1 MAKDGVVSI
10 AIDYKNELNQMIRD
24 YESALTEMASSDK
37 LSKGMK
43 AQFDNTIAELKR
55 FKADME
61 KSFSDLSI
69 GKVDKN
75 SFKAFKQ
82 TVNKKIESVRAE
94 IDNLNLAV
102 STINS
107 QIKILGGDLDISKIS
122 SQFKDFQDYV
132 QNTNNAIDTMI
143 KKLDGQG
150 ISLMSFDQSSINSAI
165 DGVKKIEK
173 AIKDLDS
180 NSHEKYDITILDMNE
195 EEIQNEANSISATI
209 EHLRDRM
216 DSLKKD
222 MENPYTGGIQLTKIK
237 GEYEAL
243 SLEMK
248 KAYDKMEDILDNED
262 LKFTPVFSKSALGI
276 EELDEYDDDIEKFIK
291 RAKLAKQELQAI
303 INSAKQSS
311 AKISD
316 KLNPNSAEL
325 VTGVT
330 IETTSSELW
339 KKLSPIL
346 EDLQN
351 DLNKNPVVAP
361 VKLVVAP
368 NAVSSEKN
376 DEVGTISKS
385 YSKKYQREL
394 AKTGEDAVIDLEGV
408 YKKTFTSIMDEAVSY
423 SKETISKIQNI
434 FESSPIKLYFD
445 FNEEEFKKLSN
456 VLLSSDSGKKID
468 ITGQIAESKKEVNEL
483 ADKLAEVNEL
493 LNSADSKDF
502 SFKGFDKFAEE
513 ISKSLNQLTELQS
526 MLKTLQNIEST
537 LARASGVSSVTDI
550 ETQWQ
555 NVSKLIENS
564 IKLDGTFRKN
574 TNVDKLATEY
584 NKYLNM
590 GGTNE
595 LSSIGK
601 IEKLEDNKNI
611 IDAILSKVKELNSQ
625 KVDTSS
631 VDKADNE
638 LKSVSSTLDDV
649 ISRLDHMINLTRD
662 IGNTFWKM
670 FKDASVSDVDK
681 QWSSIESKF
690 KSIADE
696 SGKIN
701 LSKQKKDIQEL
712 VEMYQKYANAGGMKT
727 PFDLTNN
734 TETIK
739 KMNKVYE
746 QMNSKKNGTSVG
758 SESKEFSKIEGS
770 VNSLT
775 SAINT
780 KTESIKTEAN
790 TMELAARAEVKSIQ
804 KIIDALNPLI
814 EKIENIPEL
823 KIPKKDATLPSKES
837 NISSASTP
845 AIEQQIKS
853 ESELNAEIEKR
864 ENIIRELQQLQE
876 KLTVHEDFHG
886 NDRYFADQLPTEEEI
901 READKRIKQ
910 LTGTNNIFDVDKL
923 IQDRNEWLSEVKYS
937 LEEYDDLIKA
947 NDQKALDEY
956 TTRGLSRIGG
966 AESFFGYEDNNF
978 SIASKFVEE
987 KEKIQNEI
995 NDLYVDL
1002 DKLDEKMNFDS
1013 NNSSVDNTVQS
1024 QEKLQSEL
1032 KETQEQ
1038 AEKTA
1043 QAIKEVAS
1051 ATTSTEQ
1058 KKDAFPTQSFDN
1070 EMQQNLVM
1078 LENYKNTVEEIDKL
1092 KLEPDTKET
1101 KDKIEELNKL
1111 ADYFVS
1117 RITVIRGE
1125 NGHDIS
1131 SSMMKFSGLWNEQ
1144 LKKYPSDKAKELY
1157 QLASDKSGLQIN
1169 SVAKEFSGIESE
1181 ITNIETKSEGLR
1193 KSLTQ
1198 AMQDSTSY
1206 VKSLRYSLTTIASS
1220 EEELRTEKNPKWIE
1234 LLNKDIDNA
1243 ISKFPELEKFK
1254 NKFSNEGQALD
1265 FIKSDSWN
1273 DFLSTL
1279 PQAKEYLQSIGYNFE
1294 KINSENSSTNTK
1306 PEIEG
1311 MEQIE
1316 KATEEAVQAKKEFAT
1331 ANEGVQSSIDD
1342 SENPLKLE
1350 AELME
1355 QIAKSA
1361 REAADAK
1368 KEFVE
1373 ANKQVK
1379 ASVDDSNSEN
1389 KKKDKYA
1396 KHNKISEDDFLNN
1409 SNKYSLIANEKLS
1422 NSGYTILGGT
1432 VNSDLIDG
1440 LVKVSAKIKDIDE
1453 NWKTF
1458 SARIDADG
1466 NIFSQRFR
1474 TITKGVN
1481 NLDNE
1486 LANFGKDKI
1495 KVPETDEQVQKFKEL
1510 NIAINDYASVRKRM
1524 ANDKAF
1530 DNDEEDSQK
1539 LLKTIN
1545 EIMGKAD
1552 GSATILSSKQLSDA
1566 QDKLDEIDKTI
1577 SDIQQKNAQ
1586 KVNNSLLKIQ
1596 NDATEKL
1603 FKYTDSSKYTPEFIG
1618 RVNSKITEIS
1628 KLEITE
1634 PKDVARLKTID
1645 SEVQKIVDDSKLL
1658 ENKLVKQDSKIAD
1671 IISQMKIFRSQ
1682 NTNMS
1687 SLQKQNLDSI
1697 IKYAEE
1703 LKNTGKVTAQEIE
1716 KIKISFSGLKADVA
1730 STGNMGKNFFSQI
1743 GSRLTDM
1750 NSKFVAQFL
1759 SWQDW
1764 IRYLQQAAS
1773 IVIDLNTQITELAKV
1788 SEQTSKQIY
1797 NDFDSYADIAKEVR
1811 GTISDTIAATADWSK
1826 NGYSIPDAKQ
1836 LAKVSQLYKN
1846 VGDGINID
1854 EANESLISTLKGFQ
1868 LEADQAEHIVDV
1880 FNEVSNNE
1888 SISSGGIGEALQR
1901 SAASFNAANTS
1912 LEKSVALVTA
1922 TNSVLQDPEKAGN
1935 MWKTVSARLR
1945 GSETEL
1951 SQMGEDTDGL
1961 VKSTSKLQKLV
1972 KGITGFDIM
1981 QDKDTYKDIYD
1992 IILGIGEKWQDLS
2005 DIDRASLLEALA
2017 GKNQSNALAAALS
2030 NIDVLKKSY
2039 EEATNAEGSARE
2051 ENEEYAKSIQASI
2064 DLAKAKLEE
2073 LANDF
2078 LSSDFLKGLIDTGG
2092 TALDIVNK
2100 IFNGLQQISSWGGN
2114 ISSLGG
2120 ILGTVGG
2127 LVQSLT
2133 GHGEIVLRPSL

>member
-10 AIDYKNELNQMIRD
+10 AIDYKNELNQMILD

-75 SFKAFKQ
+75 SFKSFKE
-82 TVNKKIESVRAE
+82 TVNKNFDSVRAE
-94 IDNLNLAV
+94 IDRLDLAV

-107 QIKILGGDLDISKIS
+107 QLKILGNGIDISKIS
-122 SQFKDFQDYV
+122 SQFKDFQDYI
-132 QNTNNAIDTMI
+132 QNTNSAIDTMI

-150 ISLMSFDQSSINSAI
+150 ISLMSFDDSAVNQAKSQIKEINTLLKSTDQDLDTKGSKYELFDTDQAQAELDVLAMDLKNTLELIEKSESELSNFDKNSIGFEKTINQINILKLKAVDLHDSIQQLMDIPDKTGEYTFGDSILISDDNVDKKVSEYGKIIKGTLDEIRESAI
-165 DGVKKIEK
+165 KTREELEKIV
-173 AIKDLDS
+173 
-180 NSHEKYDITILDMNE
+180 
-195 EEIQNEANSISATI
+195 
-209 EHLRDRM
+209 
-216 DSLKKD
+216 
-222 MENPYTGGIQLTKIK
+222 
-237 GEYEAL
+237 
-243 SLEMK
+243 
-248 KAYDKMEDILDNED
+248 
-262 LKFTPVFSKSALGI
+262 TPVSSKTA
-276 EELDEYDDDIEKFIK
+276 
-291 RAKLAKQELQAI
+291 
-303 INSAKQSS
+303 S

-346 EDLQN
+346 DNLQN
-351 DLNKNPVVAP
+351 VLNKNPVVAP

-368 NAVSSEKN
+368 NAVSSDKN
-376 DEVGTISKS
+376 GEVGAVSKS
-385 YSKKYQREL
+385 YSKKYQKEL
-394 AKTGEDAVIDLEGV
+394 AKTGQDAVIDLEGV

-434 FESSPIKLYFD
+434 FESSPIKLHFD
-445 FNEEEFKKLSN
+445 FNEEEFKKISDA
-456 VLLSSDSGKKID
+456 LLSSDSDKKID
-468 ITGQIAESKKEVNEL
+468 ITGQIAESKKEVDEL

-493 LNSADSKDF
+493 LNSVDSKDF

-537 LARASGVSSVTDI
+537 LARATGVSSVTDI

-574 TNVDKLATEY
+574 ANMDKLAIEY

-601 IEKLEDNKNI
+601 VGKLENSKNI
-611 IDAILSKVKELNSQ
+611 IDVILSKVKELNSQ
-625 KVDTSS
+625 KVDASS
-631 VDKADNE
+631 VNKADNE

-649 ISRLDHMINLTRD
+649 ISRLDHMINLTRN

-712 VEMYQKYANAGGMKT
+712 VEMYQKYTNAGGMKT
-727 PFDLTNN
+727 PFDLTDN

-746 QMNSKKNGTSVG
+746 QMNSKKDGTSVTN
-758 SESKEFSKIEGS
+758 ESKNFTKVEDS

-780 KTESIKTEAN
+780 KTEAIKTEAN

-823 KIPKKDATLPSKES
+823 KIPKEDTTLPSKES
-837 NISSASTP
+837 NISSGSNP

-1043 QAIKEVAS
+1043 QAVKEVTS

-1058 KKDAFPTQSFDN
+1058 KKDAFPNTEQVKQKEKLAEAIRKLRQEEKQSSQDSVNSALKDQVSAWKQIQSIREKIAKADN
-1070 EMQQNLVM
+1070 SDVINQLQETKKYYQQQYLDATKILKSNQNLYDAQGQ
-1078 LENYKNTVEEIDKL
+1078 LNRL
-1092 KLEPDTKET
+1092 K
-1101 KDKIEELNKL
+1101 
-1111 ADYFVS
+1111 
-1117 RITVIRGE
+1117 
-1125 NGHDIS
+1125 
-1131 SSMMKFSGLWNEQ
+1131 Q
-1144 LKKYPSDKAKELY
+1144 
-1157 QLASDKSGLQIN
+1157 
-1169 SVAKEFSGIESE
+1169 
-1181 ITNIETKSEGLR
+1181 
-1193 KSLTQ
+1193 
-1198 AMQDSTSY
+1198 
-1206 VKSLRYSLTTIASS
+1206 
-1220 EEELRTEKNPKWIE
+1220 IE
-1234 LLNKDIDNA
+1234 LETTAKISQYQIKNAESVSKYNQSLKDNA
-1243 ISKFPELEKFK
+1243 TQK
-1254 NKFSNEGQALD
+1254 
-1265 FIKSDSWN
+1265 
-1273 DFLSTL
+1273 LST
-1279 PQAKEYLQSIGYNFE
+1279 YN
-1294 KINSENSSTNTK
+1294 N
-1306 PEIEG
+1306 
-1311 MEQIE
+1311 
-1316 KATEEAVQAKKEFAT
+1316 
-1331 ANEGVQSSIDD
+1331 
-1342 SENPLKLE
+1342 
-1350 AELME
+1350 
-1355 QIAKSA
+1355 
-1361 REAADAK
+1361 
-1368 KEFVE
+1368 
-1373 ANKQVK
+1373 
-1379 ASVDDSNSEN
+1379 
-1389 KKKDKYA
+1389 
-1396 KHNKISEDDFLNN
+1396 
-1409 SNKYSLIANEKLS
+1409 
-1422 NSGYTILGGT
+1422 
-1432 VNSDLIDG
+1432 
-1440 LVKVSAKIKDIDE
+1440 
-1453 NWKTF
+1453 
-1458 SARIDADG
+1458 
-1466 NIFSQRFR
+1466 
-1474 TITKGVN
+1474 
-1481 NLDNE
+1481 
-1486 LANFGKDKI
+1486 
-1495 KVPETDEQVQKFKEL
+1495 
-1510 NIAINDYASVRKRM
+1510 
-1524 ANDKAF
+1524 
-1530 DNDEEDSQK
+1530 
-1539 LLKTIN
+1539 
-1545 EIMGKAD
+1545 
-1552 GSATILSSKQLSDA
+1552 
-1566 QDKLDEIDKTI
+1566 
-1577 SDIQQKNAQ
+1577 
-1586 KVNNSLLKIQ
+1586 
-1596 NDATEKL
+1596 
-1603 FKYTDSSKYTPEFIG
+1603 SSKYTPEYIE
-1618 RVNSKITEIS
+1618 RVRSKISEIEQ
-1628 KLEITE
+1628 LDITKPE
-1634 PKDVARLKTID
+1634 DITRLKTID

-1687 SLQKQNLDSI
+1687 SSQKQALDGV

-1703 LKNTGKVTAQEIE
+1703 LESTGKVTAQQIE
-1716 KIKISFSGLKADVA
+1716 KIKISFSELKAEVA

-1764 IRYLQQAAS
+1764 IMYIRQAAEM
-1773 IVIDLNTQITELAKV
+1773 VTELNTQITELAKV
-1788 SEQTSKQIY
+1788 SEDSVSQIY
-1797 NDFDSYADIAKEVR
+1797 ADFDSYANIAKEM
-1811 GTISDTIAATADWSK
+1811 GSTISDTIAATTAWSK
-1826 NGYSIPDAKQ
+1826 NGYNIPDSKE
-1836 LAKVSQLYKN
+1836 LAEVSLLYKN

-1854 EANESLISTLKGFQ
+1854 EANESLISTLKGFK
-1868 LEADQAEHIVDV
+1868 LEADQAEHIIDV
-1880 FNEVSNNE
+1880 FNEVSNRE
-1888 SISSGGIGEALQR
+1888 PISSSGIGEALQR

-1922 TNSVLQDPEKAGN
+1922 TNSVLQDPEKVGN
-1935 MWKTVSARLR
+1935 MWKTVSARIR
-1945 GSETEL
+1945 GADTEL
-1951 SQMGEDTDGL
+1951 QEMGEDTDGM
-1961 VKSTSKLQKLV
+1961 VESTSKLQALI
-1972 KGITGFDIM
+1972 KGMTGFDIM
-1981 QDKDTYKDIYD
+1981 ESDGKTFKDIYD
-1992 IILGIGEKWQDLS
+1992 IIIGIGEKWQDLN
-2005 DIDRASLLEALA
+2005 DIDRASLLEKLA

-2030 NIDVLKKSY
+2030 QVDLLKKAY
-2039 EEATNAEGSARE
+2039 GEATNAEGSARE
-2051 ENEEYAKSIQASI
+2051 ENSKYQQSVQYSI
-2064 DLAKAKLEE
+2064 DQTKAKLEE
-2073 LANDF
+2073 LANDT
-2078 LSSDFLKGLIDTGG
+2078 LNSDFLKGAIDAGGKLIDILDGIVKSGNAIPAVATVIAAAFSFKNVGIG
-2092 TALDIVNK
+2092 T
-2100 IFNGLQQISSWGGN
+2100 
-2114 ISSLGG
+2114 
-2120 ILGTVGG
+2120 
-2127 LVQSLT
+2127 LVAY
-2133 GHGEIVLRPSL
+2133 

>member
-10 AIDYKNELNQMIRD
+10 AIDYKDELNQMIRD

-61 KSFSDLSI
+61 KAFSDLSI

-82 TVNKKIESVRAE
+82 TVNKNFESVRAE

-107 QIKILGGDLDISKIS
+107 QIKILGNGIDISKIS
-122 SQFKDFQDYV
+122 SQFKDFEDYV

-143 KKLDGQG
+143 KKLNGQG
-150 ISLMSFDQSSINSAI
+150 ISLMSFDDSAVNQAKSQIKEINKLLKSTDEFSDAKGSKYELFDTDQAQAELDVLARDLKNTLELIEKSESELSNFDKNSIGFEKTINQINILKLKAADLHDSIQQLMDIPDKTGEYTFGDSILISDDNVDKKVSEYEKIVKGTLDEIRESAI
-165 DGVKKIEK
+165 K
-173 AIKDLDS
+173 
-180 NSHEKYDITILDMNE
+180 T
-195 EEIQNEANSISATI
+195 
-209 EHLRDRM
+209 R
-216 DSLKKD
+216 
-222 MENPYTGGIQLTKIK
+222 
-237 GEYEAL
+237 
-243 SLEMK
+243 
-248 KAYDKMEDILDNED
+248 
-262 LKFTPVFSKSALGI
+262 
-276 EELDEYDDDIEKFIK
+276 EELEKIVTPISSK
-291 RAKLAKQELQAI
+291 TA
-303 INSAKQSS
+303 S

-325 VTGVT
+325 VTGLT

-339 KKLSPIL
+339 KKLSPII

-351 DLNKNPVVAP
+351 ILNKNPVVAP

-483 ADKLAEVNEL
+483 AEKLAEVNEL

-513 ISKSLNQLTELQS
+513 ISKNLGQLTELQS
-526 MLKTLQNIEST
+526 MLKTLQNIESV

-574 TNVDKLATEY
+574 ANINKLATEY

-601 IEKLEDNKNI
+601 IGKFEDSKNI
-611 IDAILSKVKELNSQ
+611 IDTILSKVKELNSQ

-631 VDKADNE
+631 VDKADDE

-712 VEMYQKYANAGGMKT
+712 VEMYQKYVNAGGMNT
-727 PFDLTNN
+727 PFDLTDNA
-734 TETIK
+734 ETIK

-746 QMNSKKNGTSVG
+746 QINSKKDGTSVTNETK
-758 SESKEFSKIEGS
+758 SFTKVEDS

-780 KTESIKTEAN
+780 KTEAIKTEAN
-790 TMELAARAEVKSIQ
+790 TMELAARAEIKSIQ
-804 KIIDALNPLI
+804 KIIEALNQLI

-823 KIPKKDATLPSKES
+823 KIPKEDTTIPSKES
-837 NISSASTP
+837 NISS
-845 AIEQQIKS
+845 
-853 ESELNAEIEKR
+853 
-864 ENIIRELQQLQE
+864 
-876 KLTVHEDFHG
+876 G
-886 NDRYFADQLPTEEEI
+886 
-901 READKRIKQ
+901 
-910 LTGTNNIFDVDKL
+910 
-923 IQDRNEWLSEVKYS
+923 
-937 LEEYDDLIKA
+937 
-947 NDQKALDEY
+947 
-956 TTRGLSRIGG
+956 
-966 AESFFGYEDNNF
+966 
-978 SIASKFVEE
+978 
-987 KEKIQNEI
+987 
-995 NDLYVDL
+995 
-1002 DKLDEKMNFDS
+1002 M
-1013 NNSSVDNTVQS
+1013 
-1024 QEKLQSEL
+1024 
-1032 KETQEQ
+1032 
-1038 AEKTA
+1038 
-1043 QAIKEVAS
+1043 
-1051 ATTSTEQ
+1051 
-1058 KKDAFPTQSFDN
+1058 KDAFPNANADTK
-1070 EMQQNLVM
+1070 
-1078 LENYKNTVEEIDKL
+1078 LETEGMKQVEEA
-1092 KLEPDTKET
+1092 T
-1101 KDKIEELNKL
+1101 
-1111 ADYFVS
+1111 
-1117 RITVIRGE
+1117 
-1125 NGHDIS
+1125 HD
-1131 SSMMKFSGLWNEQ
+1131 
-1144 LKKYPSDKAKELY
+1144 
-1157 QLASDKSGLQIN
+1157 
-1169 SVAKEFSGIESE
+1169 
-1181 ITNIETKSEGLR
+1181 
-1193 KSLTQ
+1193 
-1198 AMQDSTSY
+1198 
-1206 VKSLRYSLTTIASS
+1206 
-1220 EEELRTEKNPKWIE
+1220 
-1234 LLNKDIDNA
+1234 
-1243 ISKFPELEKFK
+1243 
-1254 NKFSNEGQALD
+1254 
-1265 FIKSDSWN
+1265 
-1273 DFLSTL
+1273 
-1279 PQAKEYLQSIGYNFE
+1279 
-1294 KINSENSSTNTK
+1294 
-1306 PEIEG
+1306 
-1311 MEQIE
+1311 
-1316 KATEEAVQAKKEFAT
+1316 AVQAKKDFAT
-1331 ANEGVQSSIDD
+1331 ANEGVQSSIDG

-1379 ASVDDSNSEN
+1379 DSADGSNSKN
-1389 KKKDKYA
+1389 KQKDKYA
-1396 KHNKISEDDFLNN
+1396 KRSKISEDDFLNN
-1409 SNKYSLIANEKLS
+1409 SNKYSSIANEKLS

-1432 VNSDLIDG
+1432 VNSDLING
-1440 LVKVSAKIKDIDE
+1440 LVKVTAKIKDIDG

-1466 NIFSQRFR
+1466 NMFSQRFR

-1495 KVPETDEQVQKFKEL
+1495 KTPETDEQVQKFKEL
-1510 NIAINDYASVRKRM
+1510 NTAIDDYASVRKRIE
-1524 ANDKAF
+1524 NGKAF
-1530 DNDEEDSQK
+1530 KKDEEDSQN
-1539 LLKTIN
+1539 LLKLIN

-1552 GSATILSSKQLSDA
+1552 GSATILSPKQLSDA
-1566 QDKLDEIDKTI
+1566 QDKLDKIDKTI
-1577 SDIQQKNAQ
+1577 SEIQQKNVQ
-1586 KVNNSLLKIQ
+1586 KVGDSLLKIQ
-1596 NDATEKL
+1596 GNGTEKL
-1603 FKYTDSSKYTPEFIG
+1603 SKYTDSSKYTPEFIE
-1618 RVNSKITEIS
+1618 RVNSKIGEIGQ
-1628 KLEITE
+1628 LDITKPE
-1634 PKDVARLKTID
+1634 DVTRLKAID
-1645 SEVQKIVDDSKLL
+1645 GEIQKIVDDSKLL

-1687 SLQKQNLDSI
+1687 SLQKQNLDSV

-1703 LKNTGKVTAQEIE
+1703 LKNAGKVTAQEIE
-1716 KIKISFSGLKADVA
+1716 KIKISFSGLKAEVA

-1764 IRYLQQAAS
+1764 IRYIQQGINTVRELDTALTEMRKVSDESLQSLKNYQNTTFDVADAVGTTAKQIQTSTADYMRLGESLDEAAESAKTANVLLNVSEFDNIEDATKSLVAMGQAYKDLDKMT
-1773 IVIDLNTQITELAKV
+1773 IVDKLNEVGNNYAISTDELATALQK
-1788 SEQTSKQIY
+1788 SS
-1797 NDFDSYADIAKEVR
+1797 
-1811 GTISDTIAATADWSK
+1811 ATLSLMG
-1826 NGYSIPDAKQ
+1826 NT
-1836 LAKVSQLYKN
+1836 
-1846 VGDGINID
+1846 ID
-1854 EANESLISTLKGFQ
+1854 EA
-1868 LEADQAEHIVDV
+1868 
-1880 FNEVSNNE
+1880 
-1888 SISSGGIGEALQR
+1888 
-1901 SAASFNAANTS
+1901 AS
-1912 LEKSVALVTA
+1912 LVTTANATIQDADSVSAGLRTISLRLVGTEEAEEELSAMNEEVDAFVKA
-1922 TNSVLQDPEKAGN
+1922 TNSKKQQIIKDYTAVASNNYQ
-1935 MWKTVSARLR
+1935 
-1945 GSETEL
+1945 
-1951 SQMGEDTDGL
+1951 
-1961 VKSTSKLQKLV
+1961 
-1972 KGITGFDIM
+1972 GFDILDSNGNYKNTYEILLGIAKVYKEIQE
-1981 QDKDTYKDIYD
+1981 QDKK
-1992 IILGIGEKWQDLS
+1992 LGTNHATALIE
-2005 DIDRASLLEALA
+2005 ELA
-2017 GKNQSNALAAALS
+2017 GKNRSNIASAILQDPTQLEAVKKSSEEALGSAENELNSYLDSIDGKMAQLENRAQEFWFKVIDSETIKNGIDLLSTLLKGTTDFVDTVGLLPTILTGIGAALS
-2030 NIDVLKKSY
+2030 FKNVGRDKMYS
-2039 EEATNAEGSARE
+2039 
-2051 ENEEYAKSIQASI
+2051 
-2064 DLAKAKLEE
+2064 
-2073 LANDF
+2073 
-2078 LSSDFLKGLIDTGG
+2078 LSF
-2092 TALDIVNK
+2092 
-2100 IFNGLQQISSWGGN
+2100 
-2114 ISSLGG
+2114 
-2120 ILGTVGG
+2120 
-2127 LVQSLT
+2127 
-2133 GHGEIVLRPSL
+2133 

>member
-10 AIDYKNELNQMIRD
+10 AIDYKDELNQMIRD

-61 KSFSDLSI
+61 KAFSDLSI

-82 TVNKKIESVRAE
+82 TVNKNFESVRAE

-107 QIKILGGDLDISKIS
+107 QIKILGNGIDISKIS
-122 SQFKDFQDYV
+122 SQFKDFEDYV

-143 KKLDGQG
+143 KKLNGQG
-150 ISLMSFDQSSINSAI
+150 ISLMSFDDSAVNQAKSQIKEINKLLKSTDEFSDAKGSKYELFDTDQAQAELDVLARDLKNTLELIEKSESELSNFDKNSIGFEKTINQMNILKLKAADLHDSIQQLMDIPDKTGEYTFGDSILISDDNVDKKVSEYEKIVKGTLDEIRESAI
-165 DGVKKIEK
+165 K
-173 AIKDLDS
+173 
-180 NSHEKYDITILDMNE
+180 T
-195 EEIQNEANSISATI
+195 
-209 EHLRDRM
+209 R
-216 DSLKKD
+216 
-222 MENPYTGGIQLTKIK
+222 
-237 GEYEAL
+237 
-243 SLEMK
+243 
-248 KAYDKMEDILDNED
+248 
-262 LKFTPVFSKSALGI
+262 
-276 EELDEYDDDIEKFIK
+276 EELEKIVTPISSK
-291 RAKLAKQELQAI
+291 TA
-303 INSAKQSS
+303 S

-325 VTGVT
+325 VTGIT

-339 KKLSPIL
+339 KKLSPII

-351 DLNKNPVVAP
+351 ILNKNPVVAP

-483 ADKLAEVNEL
+483 AEKLAEVNEL

-513 ISKSLNQLTELQS
+513 ISKNLGQLTELQS
-526 MLKTLQNIEST
+526 MLKTLQNIESV

-574 TNVDKLATEY
+574 ANINKLATEY

-601 IEKLEDNKNI
+601 IGKFEDSKNI
-611 IDAILSKVKELNSQ
+611 IDTILSKVKELNSQ

-631 VDKADNE
+631 VDKADDE

-712 VEMYQKYANAGGMKT
+712 VEMYQKYVNAGGMNT
-727 PFDLTNN
+727 PFDLTDNA
-734 TETIK
+734 ETIK

-746 QMNSKKNGTSVG
+746 QINSKKDGTSVTNETK
-758 SESKEFSKIEGS
+758 SFTKVEDS

-780 KTESIKTEAN
+780 KTEAIKTEAN
-790 TMELAARAEVKSIQ
+790 TMELAARAEIKSIQ
-804 KIIDALNPLI
+804 KIIEALNQLI

-823 KIPKKDATLPSKES
+823 KIPKEDTTIPSKES
-837 NISSASTP
+837 NISS
-845 AIEQQIKS
+845 
-853 ESELNAEIEKR
+853 
-864 ENIIRELQQLQE
+864 
-876 KLTVHEDFHG
+876 
-886 NDRYFADQLPTEEEI
+886 
-901 READKRIKQ
+901 
-910 LTGTNNIFDVDKL
+910 GT
-923 IQDRNEWLSEVKYS
+923 
-937 LEEYDDLIKA
+937 
-947 NDQKALDEY
+947 
-956 TTRGLSRIGG
+956 
-966 AESFFGYEDNNF
+966 
-978 SIASKFVEE
+978 
-987 KEKIQNEI
+987 
-995 NDLYVDL
+995 
-1002 DKLDEKMNFDS
+1002 
-1013 NNSSVDNTVQS
+1013 
-1024 QEKLQSEL
+1024 
-1032 KETQEQ
+1032 
-1038 AEKTA
+1038 
-1043 QAIKEVAS
+1043 
-1051 ATTSTEQ
+1051 
-1058 KKDAFPTQSFDN
+1058 KDAFPNANADTK
-1070 EMQQNLVM
+1070 
-1078 LENYKNTVEEIDKL
+1078 LETEGMKQVEEA
-1092 KLEPDTKET
+1092 T
-1101 KDKIEELNKL
+1101 
-1111 ADYFVS
+1111 
-1117 RITVIRGE
+1117 
-1125 NGHDIS
+1125 HD
-1131 SSMMKFSGLWNEQ
+1131 
-1144 LKKYPSDKAKELY
+1144 
-1157 QLASDKSGLQIN
+1157 
-1169 SVAKEFSGIESE
+1169 
-1181 ITNIETKSEGLR
+1181 
-1193 KSLTQ
+1193 
-1198 AMQDSTSY
+1198 
-1206 VKSLRYSLTTIASS
+1206 
-1220 EEELRTEKNPKWIE
+1220 
-1234 LLNKDIDNA
+1234 
-1243 ISKFPELEKFK
+1243 
-1254 NKFSNEGQALD
+1254 
-1265 FIKSDSWN
+1265 
-1273 DFLSTL
+1273 
-1279 PQAKEYLQSIGYNFE
+1279 
-1294 KINSENSSTNTK
+1294 
-1306 PEIEG
+1306 
-1311 MEQIE
+1311 
-1316 KATEEAVQAKKEFAT
+1316 AVQAKKDFAT
-1331 ANEGVQSSIDD
+1331 ANEGVQSSIDG

-1379 ASVDDSNSEN
+1379 DSADGSNSKN
-1389 KKKDKYA
+1389 KQKDKYA
-1396 KHNKISEDDFLNN
+1396 KRSKISEDDFLNN
-1409 SNKYSLIANEKLS
+1409 SNKYSSIANEKLS

-1432 VNSDLIDG
+1432 VNSDLING
-1440 LVKVSAKIKDIDE
+1440 LVKVTAKIKDIDG

-1466 NIFSQRFR
+1466 NMFSQRFR

-1495 KVPETDEQVQKFKEL
+1495 KTPETDEQVQKFKEL
-1510 NIAINDYASVRKRM
+1510 NTAIDDYASVRKRIE
-1524 ANDKAF
+1524 NGKAF
-1530 DNDEEDSQK
+1530 KKDEEDSQN
-1539 LLKTIN
+1539 LLKLIN

-1552 GSATILSSKQLSDA
+1552 GSATILSPKQLSDA
-1566 QDKLDEIDKTI
+1566 QDKLDKIDKTI
-1577 SDIQQKNAQ
+1577 SEIQQKNVQ
-1586 KVNNSLLKIQ
+1586 KVGDSLLKIQ
-1596 NDATEKL
+1596 GNGTEKL
-1603 FKYTDSSKYTPEFIG
+1603 SKYTDSSKYTPEFIE
-1618 RVNSKITEIS
+1618 RVNSKIGEIGQ
-1628 KLEITE
+1628 LDITKPE
-1634 PKDVARLKTID
+1634 DVTRLKAID
-1645 SEVQKIVDDSKLL
+1645 GEIQKIVDDSKLL

-1687 SLQKQNLDSI
+1687 SSQKQNLDSV

-1703 LKNTGKVTAQEIE
+1703 LKNAGKVTAQEIE
-1716 KIKISFSGLKADVA
+1716 KIKISFSGLKAEVA

-1764 IRYLQQAAS
+1764 IRYIQQGINTVRELDTALTEMRKVSDESLQSLKNYQNTTFDVADAVGTTAKQIQTSTADYMRLGESLDEAAESAKTANVLLNVSEFDNIEDATKSLVAMGQAYKDLDKMT
-1773 IVIDLNTQITELAKV
+1773 IVDKLNEVGNNYAISTDELATALQK
-1788 SEQTSKQIY
+1788 SS
-1797 NDFDSYADIAKEVR
+1797 
-1811 GTISDTIAATADWSK
+1811 ATLSLMG
-1826 NGYSIPDAKQ
+1826 NT
-1836 LAKVSQLYKN
+1836 
-1846 VGDGINID
+1846 ID
-1854 EANESLISTLKGFQ
+1854 EA
-1868 LEADQAEHIVDV
+1868 
-1880 FNEVSNNE
+1880 
-1888 SISSGGIGEALQR
+1888 
-1901 SAASFNAANTS
+1901 AS
-1912 LEKSVALVTA
+1912 LVTTANATIQDADSVSAGLRTISLRLVGTEEAEEELSAMNEEVDAFVKA
-1922 TNSVLQDPEKAGN
+1922 TNSKKQQIIKDYTAVASNNYQ
-1935 MWKTVSARLR
+1935 
-1945 GSETEL
+1945 
-1951 SQMGEDTDGL
+1951 
-1961 VKSTSKLQKLV
+1961 
-1972 KGITGFDIM
+1972 GFDILDSNGNYKNTYEILLGIAKVYKEIQE
-1981 QDKDTYKDIYD
+1981 QDKK
-1992 IILGIGEKWQDLS
+1992 LGTNHATALIE
-2005 DIDRASLLEALA
+2005 ELA
-2017 GKNQSNALAAALS
+2017 GKNRSNIASAILQDPTQLEAVKKSSEEALGSAENELNSYLDSIDGKMAQLENRAQEFWFKVIDSETIKNGIDLLSTLLKGTTDFVDTVGLLPTILTGIGAALS
-2030 NIDVLKKSY
+2030 FKNVGRDKMYS
-2039 EEATNAEGSARE
+2039 
-2051 ENEEYAKSIQASI
+2051 
-2064 DLAKAKLEE
+2064 
-2073 LANDF
+2073 
-2078 LSSDFLKGLIDTGG
+2078 LSF
-2092 TALDIVNK
+2092 
-2100 IFNGLQQISSWGGN
+2100 
-2114 ISSLGG
+2114 
-2120 ILGTVGG
+2120 
-2127 LVQSLT
+2127 
-2133 GHGEIVLRPSL
+2133 

>member
-55 FKADME
+55 FKTDME

-82 TVNKKIESVRAE
+82 TVNKNFESVRTE

-122 SQFKDFQDYV
+122 NQFKDFQDYV

-143 KKLDGQG
+143 RKLDGQG
-150 ISLMSFDQSSINSAI
+150 ISLMSFDDSVVNQAKSQIKEINKLLKSTDEFSDVKGSKYELFDTDQTQAELDVLARDLKNTLELIEKSESELSNFDKNSIGFEKTINQINILKLKAADLYDSIEQLQIASEANEFGGLEIKDDSAVEKYFKYLDIIPDTLDEIRESAI
-165 DGVKKIEK
+165 KTREELEKIV
-173 AIKDLDS
+173 
-180 NSHEKYDITILDMNE
+180 
-195 EEIQNEANSISATI
+195 
-209 EHLRDRM
+209 
-216 DSLKKD
+216 
-222 MENPYTGGIQLTKIK
+222 
-237 GEYEAL
+237 
-243 SLEMK
+243 
-248 KAYDKMEDILDNED
+248 
-262 LKFTPVFSKSALGI
+262 TPVSSKTA
-276 EELDEYDDDIEKFIK
+276 
-291 RAKLAKQELQAI
+291 
-303 INSAKQSS
+303 S

-316 KLNPNSAEL
+316 KLSPNSAEL

-330 IETTSSELW
+330 IETTSNELW

-346 EDLQN
+346 NDLQN

-368 NAVSSEKN
+368 NAVSSDKN
-376 DEVGTISKS
+376 GEVGAVSKS
-385 YSKKYQREL
+385 YSKKYQKEL

-445 FNEEEFKKLSN
+445 FNEEEFKKLSDA
-456 VLLSSDSGKKID
+456 LLSSDSGKKID

-483 ADKLAEVNEL
+483 AEKLAEVNEL

-513 ISKSLNQLTELQS
+513 ISKSLGQLTELQS
-526 MLKTLQNIEST
+526 MLKTLQNIESV

-574 TNVDKLATEY
+574 ANVDKIASEY
-584 NKYLNM
+584 NNYLNM

-601 IEKLEDNKNI
+601 VGKLENSKNI
-611 IDAILSKVKELNSQ
+611 IDTILSKIKELNSQ

-631 VDKADNE
+631 ADKADDE

-670 FKDASVSDVDK
+670 FKDASVSDIDK

-696 SGKIN
+696 SDKIN

-727 PFDLTNN
+727 PFDLTDNA
-734 TETIK
+734 ETIK

-746 QMNSKKNGTSVG
+746 QMNSKKDGTSVTN
-758 SESKEFSKIEGS
+758 ETKNFTKVEDS

-775 SAINT
+775 SAINI
-780 KTESIKTEAN
+780 KTEAIKTEAN

-823 KIPKKDATLPSKES
+823 KIPKEDTILPSNES
-837 NISSASTP
+837 NISLASNN
-845 AIEQQIKS
+845 IKSQIKDVELLTDKTGKLLTVYRGVNSAYTGLHSNRYGGKTFLTAGFGLS
-853 ESELNAEIEKR
+853 ESYSGVQNDLQGKIYKANLALKNPLEFNAHGSSWNNISLSDIPQLDDYLKKIQVEVSNKITSFYKSLQNIKDVDIRNIIESALQNVELRTNDHFENNNFDILNSFTGELLGDGTYFEQYF
-864 ENIIRELQQLQE
+864 ENIISNIPNIVE
-876 KLTVHEDFHG
+876 
-886 NDRYFADQLPTEEEI
+886 NDI
-901 READKRIKQ
+901 S
-910 LTGTNNIFDVDKL
+910 NID
-923 IQDRNEWLSEVKYS
+923 LSKAKNI
-937 LEEYDDLIKA
+937 LE
-947 NDQKALDEY
+947 
-956 TTRGLSRIGG
+956 
-966 AESFFGYEDNNF
+966 
-978 SIASKFVEE
+978 
-987 KEKIQNEI
+987 
-995 NDLYVDL
+995 
-1002 DKLDEKMNFDS
+1002 
-1013 NNSSVDNTVQS
+1013 
-1024 QEKLQSEL
+1024 
-1032 KETQEQ
+1032 
-1038 AEKTA
+1038 
-1043 QAIKEVAS
+1043 
-1051 ATTSTEQ
+1051 
-1058 KKDAFPTQSFDN
+1058 
-1070 EMQQNLVM
+1070 
-1078 LENYKNTVEEIDKL
+1078 DKL
-1092 KLEPDTKET
+1092 K
-1101 KDKIEELNKL
+1101 ELYDIKKTL
-1111 ADYFVS
+1111 ADNMLLLDGDYTQSMIPVS
-1117 RITVIRGE
+1117 YEKAQNYYTDEIIHLAQNAGFDSAIFKNLKDGSNNNEDIFAVFDE
-1125 NGHDIS
+1125 NQIKNAQLVDL
-1131 SSMMKFSGLWNEQ
+1131 KLEQ
-1144 LKKYPSDKAKELY
+1144 LKKDYKSLMDIINEYRSAYDINGSLEDAIKSFVNEYWNLDPYEDKYFDSSFIDKAINSGKVKEVEYELTSFDEDTGEQTYKAKE
-1157 QLASDKSGLQIN
+1157 G
-1169 SVAKEFSGIESE
+1169 
-1181 ITNIETKSEGLR
+1181 
-1193 KSLTQ
+1193 
-1198 AMQDSTSY
+1198 
-1206 VKSLRYSLTTIASS
+1206 
-1220 EEELRTEKNPKWIE
+1220 
-1234 LLNKDIDNA
+1234 
-1243 ISKFPELEKFK
+1243 ELER
-1254 NKFSNEGQALD
+1254 
-1265 FIKSDSWN
+1265 
-1273 DFLSTL
+1273 FLSELTKYA
-1279 PQAKEYLQSIGYNFE
+1279 QDIQEQYA
-1294 KINSENSSTNTK
+1294 KINSATASTEPTKDAFSDSSTNTK
-1306 PEIEG
+1306 PETEG
-1311 MEQIE
+1311 MEQVE
-1316 KATEEAVQAKKEFAT
+1316 KATEEAVQAKKDFTT
-1331 ANEGVQSSIDD
+1331 ANEGVQSSIDG

-1368 KEFVE
+1368 REFVE

-1379 ASVDDSNSEN
+1379 ASADDSNSEN

-1409 SNKYSLIANEKLS
+1409 SNKYSLITNEKLN

-1440 LVKVSAKIKDIDE
+1440 LVKVSAKIKDVDG

-1458 SARIDADG
+1458 SARVDADG
-1466 NIFSQRFR
+1466 NMFSQRFR

-1510 NIAINDYASVRKRM
+1510 NIAINDYASARKRM

-1603 FKYTDSSKYTPEFIG
+1603 SKYTDSSKYTPEFIG

-1634 PKDVARLKTID
+1634 PKDVSRLKTID
-1645 SEVQKIVDDSKLL
+1645 DEVQKIVNDSKLL

-1671 IISQMKIFRSQ
+1671 IISDMKIFASQ

-1687 SLQKQNLDSI
+1687 SLQKKNLYSI
-1697 IKYAEE
+1697 IDHAEE
-1703 LKNTGKVTAQEIE
+1703 LKNAGKVTAQEIE
-1716 KIKISFSGLKADVA
+1716 KIKISFSELKAEVA

-1743 GSRLTDM
+1743 GNRLTDM

-1764 IRYLQQAAS
+1764 IRYIQQGISTIRDLDAAMTEVRKVS
-1773 IVIDLNTQITELAKV
+1773 NATEAQYKSFQKTISSTAKEIATTNKELLNSSADFLRLGYSLDQASDLAK
-1788 SEQTSKQIY
+1788 
-1797 NDFDSYADIAKEVR
+1797 N
-1811 GTISDTIAATADWSK
+1811 AT
-1826 NGYSIPDAKQ
+1826 
-1836 LAKVSQLYKN
+1836 LFVN
-1846 VGDGINID
+1846 VGDGVDIT
-1854 EANESLISTLKGFQ
+1854 EATEDMITAMKAF
-1868 LEADQAEHIVDV
+1868 DIQAEDSIKIVDDYNQIGKYILPKHIV
-1880 FNEVSNNE
+1880 
-1888 SISSGGIGEALQR
+1888 
-1901 SAASFNAANTS
+1901 
-1912 LEKSVALVTA
+1912 
-1922 TNSVLQDPEKAGN
+1922 
-1935 MWKTVSARLR
+1935 
-1945 GSETEL
+1945 
-1951 SQMGEDTDGL
+1951 
-1961 VKSTSKLQKLV
+1961 
-1972 KGITGFDIM
+1972 
-1981 QDKDTYKDIYD
+1981 IY
-1992 IILGIGEKWQDLS
+1992 G
-2005 DIDRASLLEALA
+2005 
-2017 GKNQSNALAAALS
+2017 
-2030 NIDVLKKSY
+2030 
-2039 EEATNAEGSARE
+2039 
-2051 ENEEYAKSIQASI
+2051 
-2064 DLAKAKLEE
+2064 
-2073 LANDF
+2073 DF
-2078 LSSDFLKGLIDTGG
+2078 LILESSY
-2092 TALDIVNK
+2092 
-2100 IFNGLQQISSWGGN
+2100 NG
-2114 ISSLGG
+2114 
-2120 ILGTVGG
+2120 
-2127 LVQSLT
+2127 
-2133 GHGEIVLRPSL
+2133 

>member
-24 YESALTEMASSDK
+24 YESALTEMASNDK

-43 AQFDNTIAELKR
+43 AQFNNTIAELKR

-82 TVNKKIESVRAE
+82 TVNKNFESVRAE
-94 IDNLNLAV
+94 IDRLDLAV

-107 QIKILGGDLDISKIS
+107 QIKILGNGIDISKIS

-150 ISLMSFDQSSINSAI
+150 ISLMSFDDSAVNQAKSQIKEINKLLKSTDEFSDTKGSKYELFDTDQAQAEL
-165 DGVKKIEK
+165 DVLARDLKNTLELIEK
-173 AIKDLDS
+173 SESELS
-180 NSHEKYDITILDMNE
+180 NFDK
-195 EEIQNEANSISATI
+195 NSISFEKTI
-209 EHLRDRM
+209 NQINILKLKAADLYDSIQQLM
-216 DSLKKD
+216 DIPDK
-222 MENPYTGGIQLTKIK
+222 T
-237 GEYEAL
+237 GEYTFGDSIL
-243 SLEMK
+243 ISDDNVDK
-248 KAYDKMEDILDNED
+248 KVSEYEKIVKSTLDEIRE
-262 LKFTPVFSKSALGI
+262 SAI
-276 EELDEYDDDIEKFIK
+276 KTREELEKIVTPTSSK
-291 RAKLAKQELQAI
+291 TA
-303 INSAKQSS
+303 S

-325 VTGVT
+325 VTGIT

-339 KKLSPIL
+339 KKLSPIIK
-346 EDLQN
+346 DLQN
-351 DLNKNPVVAP
+351 ILNKNPVVAP

-368 NAVSSEKN
+368 NAVSSDKN
-376 DEVGTISKS
+376 GEVGAVSKS
-385 YSKKYQREL
+385 YSKKYQKEL
-394 AKTGEDAVIDLEGV
+394 AKTGQDAVIDLEGV

-434 FESSPIKLYFD
+434 FESSPIKLHFD
-445 FNEEEFKKLSN
+445 FNEEEFKKISDA
-456 VLLSSDSGKKID
+456 LLSSDSGKKID
-468 ITGQIAESKKEVNEL
+468 ITGQIAESKKEVNKL
-483 ADKLAEVNEL
+483 AEKLAEVNEL
-493 LNSADSKDF
+493 LNLADSKDF

-513 ISKSLNQLTELQS
+513 ISKSLGQLTELQS
-526 MLKTLQNIEST
+526 MLKILQNIEST

-555 NVSKLIENS
+555 NVSKLIKNS
-564 IKLDGTFRKN
+564 IKLDGAFRKN
-574 TNVDKLATEY
+574 ANVDKLASEY

-601 IEKLEDNKNI
+601 VGKLENSKNI

-631 VDKADNE
+631 VDKADDE

-662 IGNTFWKM
+662 IGNTFYKI
-670 FKDASVSDVDK
+670 FKDASVSDLDK

-712 VEMYQKYANAGGMKT
+712 VEMYQKYTNAGGMNT
-727 PFDLTNN
+727 PFDLTDNA
-734 TETIK
+734 ETIK
-739 KMNKVYE
+739 KINKVYE
-746 QMNSKKNGTSVG
+746 QMNSKKDGTSVTN
-758 SESKEFSKIEGS
+758 ESKNFTKVEDS

-780 KTESIKTEAN
+780 KTEAIKTEAN

-823 KIPKKDATLPSKES
+823 KIPKEDTAFPSKES
-837 NISSASTP
+837 NISLTSDSTV
-845 AIEQQIKS
+845 EQQIKS

-910 LTGTNNIFDVDKL
+910 LTGTNNIFNVDKL

-995 NDLYVDL
+995 NDLYTDL
-1002 DKLDEKMNFDS
+1002 DKLDEKMNLDS

-1032 KETQEQ
+1032 KETQKQ

-1043 QAIKEVAS
+1043 QAVKESTITA
-1051 ATTSTEQ
+1051 STEQ
-1058 KKDAFPTQSFDN
+1058 KKDAFPSNEEVKQKEKLAEATRKLRQEEKQSSQDSVNSALKDQVSAWKQIQSIREKIAKADN
-1070 EMQQNLVM
+1070 
-1078 LENYKNTVEEIDKL
+1078 
-1092 KLEPDTKET
+1092 PDVINQLQET
-1101 KDKIEELNKL
+1101 KKYYQQQYLDATKILKSNQDLYDAQGQLN
-1111 ADYFVS
+1111 
-1117 RITVIRGE
+1117 R
-1125 NGHDIS
+1125 
-1131 SSMMKFSGLWNEQ
+1131 
-1144 LKKYPSDKAKELY
+1144 LK
-1157 QLASDKSGLQIN
+1157 Q
-1169 SVAKEFSGIESE
+1169 
-1181 ITNIETKSEGLR
+1181 
-1193 KSLTQ
+1193 
-1198 AMQDSTSY
+1198 
-1206 VKSLRYSLTTIASS
+1206 
-1220 EEELRTEKNPKWIE
+1220 IE
-1234 LLNKDIDNA
+1234 LETTAKISQYQSKNA
-1243 ISKFPELEKFK
+1243 ESISK
-1254 NKFSNEGQALD
+1254 SNQ
-1265 FIKSDSWN
+1265 S
-1273 DFLSTL
+1273 
-1279 PQAKEYLQSIGYNFE
+1279 LQ
-1294 KINSENSSTNTK
+1294 
-1306 PEIEG
+1306 
-1311 MEQIE
+1311 
-1316 KATEEAVQAKKEFAT
+1316 
-1331 ANEGVQSSIDD
+1331 
-1342 SENPLKLE
+1342 
-1350 AELME
+1350 
-1355 QIAKSA
+1355 
-1361 REAADAK
+1361 
-1368 KEFVE
+1368 
-1373 ANKQVK
+1373 
-1379 ASVDDSNSEN
+1379 
-1389 KKKDKYA
+1389 
-1396 KHNKISEDDFLNN
+1396 NN
-1409 SNKYSLIANEKLS
+1409 
-1422 NSGYTILGGT
+1422 
-1432 VNSDLIDG
+1432 
-1440 LVKVSAKIKDIDE
+1440 
-1453 NWKTF
+1453 
-1458 SARIDADG
+1458 
-1466 NIFSQRFR
+1466 
-1474 TITKGVN
+1474 
-1481 NLDNE
+1481 
-1486 LANFGKDKI
+1486 
-1495 KVPETDEQVQKFKEL
+1495 
-1510 NIAINDYASVRKRM
+1510 
-1524 ANDKAF
+1524 
-1530 DNDEEDSQK
+1530 
-1539 LLKTIN
+1539 
-1545 EIMGKAD
+1545 
-1552 GSATILSSKQLSDA
+1552 
-1566 QDKLDEIDKTI
+1566 
-1577 SDIQQKNAQ
+1577 
-1586 KVNNSLLKIQ
+1586 
-1596 NDATEKL
+1596 ATEKL
-1603 FKYTDSSKYTPEFIG
+1603 SKYTDSSKYTPEFIE
-1618 RVNSKITEIS
+1618 RVNSKIGEI
-1628 KLEITE
+1628 EIKQLDITKPE
-1634 PKDVARLKTID
+1634 DVARLKTID
-1645 SEVQKIVDDSKLL
+1645 SEVQNIVDDSKLL

-1687 SLQKQNLDSI
+1687 SSQKQNLDSI

-1764 IRYLQQAAS
+1764 IMYIRQAAGM
-1773 IVIDLNTQITELAKV
+1773 VTELNTQITELAKV

-1797 NDFDSYADIAKEVR
+1797 ADFDSYADIAKEVR

-1826 NGYSIPDAKQ
+1826 NGYSIPNAKQ
-1836 LAKVSQLYKN
+1836 LAEISQLYKN
-1846 VGDGINID
+1846 VGDGIDID
-1854 EANESLISTLKGFQ
+1854 AANESLISTLKGFQ

-1901 SAASFNAANTS
+1901 SAASFNAASTS
-1912 LEKSVALVTA
+1912 LEKSVSLVTA
-1922 TNSVLQDPEKAGN
+1922 TNSVLQDPEKVGKQILAYLYSN
-1935 MWKTVSARLR
+1935 VMKIKVAISVKILR
-1945 GSETEL
+1945 RTRPR
-1951 SQMGEDTDGL
+1951 
-1961 VKSTSKLQKLV
+1961 
-1972 KGITGFDIM
+1972 
-1981 QDKDTYKDIYD
+1981 KDY
-1992 IILGIGEKWQDLS
+1992 
-2005 DIDRASLLEALA
+2005 
-2017 GKNQSNALAAALS
+2017 N
-2030 NIDVLKKSY
+2030 VC
-2039 EEATNAEGSARE
+2039 
-2051 ENEEYAKSIQASI
+2051 
-2064 DLAKAKLEE
+2064 
-2073 LANDF
+2073 
-2078 LSSDFLKGLIDTGG
+2078 
-2092 TALDIVNK
+2092 
-2100 IFNGLQQISSWGGN
+2100 FNY
-2114 ISSLGG
+2114 
-2120 ILGTVGG
+2120 
-2127 LVQSLT
+2127 
-2133 GHGEIVLRPSL
+2133 